1 MHTAQQSGHWSS
13 DSWESGTSERLPVE
27 RHSEVKT
34 VWDARARVAPQQHT
48 VAERGQPGSGMYGS
62 AGVDAPIASEGV
74 ARTPPV
80 SGTRTYSPA
89 ARYASSST
97 LRTAEPSVRA
107 TSVKVDWAPAA
118 RSSR

>member
-1 MHTAQQSGHWSS
+1 M
-13 DSWESGTSERLPVE
+13 
-27 RHSEVKT
+27 
-34 VWDARARVAPQQHT
+34 WDARARVAPPQHT
-48 VAERGQPGSGMYGS
+48 VAERGQPGSGTYGSYGS
-62 AGVDAPIASEGV
+62 ADVDAPIASEGVALGV

-80 SGTRTYSPA
+80 SGTRTYSPS
-89 ARYASSST
+89 ARYASRST